1 MINKLIEKL
10 NNIIFKRN
18 WYSLIKSAIISLILA
33 IMFYSSFSLGLAK
46 AYING
51 LILLFQTY
59 FGAIFFLI
67 KQTQVIL
74 TN

>member
-18 WYSLIKSAIISLILA
+18 WYSLIKSAIMSLLLA
-33 IMFYSSFSLGLAK
+33 IMFRSSFSLGLAK

-51 LILLFQTY
+51 LVLLFQTY
-59 FGAIFFLI
+59 FGAICFLA
-67 KQTQVIL
+67 KQTQIIL